1 MIKHHVIVY
10 YDDPDTLQRD
20 EDARLVYGFVV
31 EEGMNEEE
39 IKKAGFDV
47 KVTKEL
53 LTLSG

>member
-1 MIKHHVIVY
+1 LIKHHVIVY

>member
-1 MIKHHVIVY
+1 LIKHHVIVY

-39 IKKAGFDV
+39 IKTAGFDV